1 MIFKRFLDLEHSLRY
16 HLVTILE
23 QKRWKQW
30 RKIRQDRKQD
40 EDKIVFGSNV
50 LDKITV
56 FVSCFVMVDKIK

>member
-1 MIFKRFLDLEHSLRY
+1 M
-16 HLVTILE
+16 VTILE